1 MCKCN
6 HRHSPSKRAGS
17 WKAVKEFWDYSYK
30 KKKDLRCADCE
41 ELLKI
46 PKSYYITTYVSSFLC
61 PILICAITHIILL
74 NEKTFSDVGIMAL
87 CIFLVSC
94 ISAILFFRLLPALA
108 LSFGKWELV
117 PSLESDYASRKSQK
131 METEYSVKFVMY
143 IFGIVIGVL
152 ILIA

>member
-30 KKKDLRCADCE
+30 KKKDLRCADCGE
-41 ELLKI
+41 FLKT
-46 PKSYYITTYVSSFLC
+46 PKSYYVITYISSFLC
-61 PILICAITHIILL
+61 PVLICAITHIILQ
-74 NEKTFSDVGIMAL
+74 NKKIFSNAGTIVL
-87 CIFLVSC
+87 CIFLESC

-108 LSFGKWELV
+108 LSFGKWVLV
-117 PSLESDYASRKSQK
+117 PSLESDYASRKSPK
-131 METEYSVKFVMY
+131 IETEYSVKFVMY